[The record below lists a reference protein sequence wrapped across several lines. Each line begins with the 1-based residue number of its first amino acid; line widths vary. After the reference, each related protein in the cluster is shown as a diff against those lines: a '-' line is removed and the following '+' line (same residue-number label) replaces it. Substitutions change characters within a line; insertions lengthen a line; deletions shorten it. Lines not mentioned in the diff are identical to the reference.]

1 MSIAMVV
8 LYILQRCPAV
18 ATSTTQRH
26 LERTRSI
33 VSRNINI
40 ALLDDHQMFLDGLSE
55 IIRVLDPAFDCTA
68 FGQPADA
75 IRALDEG
82 QNFDLFITDLVMAE
96 MNGIAFVMALKARSP
111 STPVLVVSG
120 IDTAP
125 PIDKIL
131 QAGANGFV
139 PKSAS
144 SAVLKDAIE
153 TAIRGDSFMSDE
165 AWQRAS
171 DAAAPASESQDNTS
185 IDPAD
190 LLGSRQIEV
199 ITLMAEGCSNKDIG
213 RILNISENT
222 VKTHV
227 RAIFRQLGVT
237 RRTACIS
244 KARSFG
250 LVS

>member
-1 MSIAMVV
+1 MS
-8 LYILQRCPAV
+8 
-18 ATSTTQRH
+18 RH
-26 LERTRSI
+26 
-33 VSRNINI
+33 INI

-55 IIRVLDPAFDCTA
+55 IIRVLDPAYHCTA

-75 IRALDEG
+75 IKAIESD
-82 QNFDLFITDLVMAE
+82 QAFDLFITDLVMAE
-96 MNGIAFVMALKARSP
+96 MNGIAFVMALKARRP

-144 SAVLKDAIE
+144 STLLRDAIE
-153 TAIRGDSFMSDE
+153 TAIRGETYVSDD
-165 AWQRAS
+165 AWQNAS
-171 DAAAPASESQDNTS
+171 VTRNPTSENPDGTS
-185 IDPAD
+185 IDPAE
-190 LLGSRQIEV
+190 LLGARQIEV
-199 ITLMAEGCSNKDIG
+199 VTLMAEGCSNKDIG

-222 VKTHV
+222 VKTHI

-250 LVS
+250 LIS

>member
-1 MSIAMVV
+1 
-8 LYILQRCPAV
+8 
-18 ATSTTQRH
+18 
-26 LERTRSI
+26 
-33 VSRNINI
+33 
-40 ALLDDHQMFLDGLSE
+40 MFLDGLSE
-55 IIRVLDPAFDCTA
+55 IIRVLDPSFSCMT

-75 IRALDEG
+75 IRAIDDG
-82 QNFDLFITDLVMAE
+82 QGFDLFITDLVMAE
-96 MNGIAFVMALKARSP
+96 MNGIAFVMAVKARSP

-131 QAGANGFV
+131 RAGANGFV

-153 TAIRGDSFMSDE
+153 TAIRGDTFMPDE
-165 AWQRAS
+165 AWKSAS
-171 DAAAPASESQDNTS
+171 DNNTPTSGNPDNTS
-185 IDPAD
+185 IDPSE

-199 ITLMAEGCSNKDIG
+199 ITLMAEGCSNKEIG

-227 RAIFRQLGVT
+227 RAIFHQLGVT

-244 KARSFG
+244 KARSYG